1 MHENIGY
8 SIYFDRETFRG
19 TTSSF
24 RTSFVL
30 LHIHVGHTKNAY
42 LTMYVQGETLKIA
55 TRSII
60 RVISI
65 KENDETLSIQ
75 CLFGEGQRDKCSH
88 NVIGLHQTTKLETH
102 KDNNANLKA
111 FLNTAPST
119 SVGSSSPNV

>member
-19 TTSSF
+19 TTNSF
-24 RTSFVL
+24 RTTLVL
-30 LHIHVGHTKNAY
+30 LHIHVGHPKNAY

-60 RVISI
+60 RVIPI

-88 NVIGLHQTTKLETH
+88 NVIGFHQTSKLETH
-102 KDNNANLKA
+102 KGNNANLKA
-111 FLNTAPST
+111 FLNTASNT
-119 SVGSSSPNV
+119 SVDSSSPNV

>member
-8 SIYFDRETFRG
+8 SIYLDRETFCG
-19 TTSSF
+19 TTKNF
-24 RTSFVL
+24 NTSLVL
-30 LHIHVGHTKNAY
+30 LQIHVGHTKNAC
-42 LTMYVQGETLKIA
+42 LTMYMYAETLTIA

-88 NVIGLHQTTKLETH
+88 NVIGLHHTSKLETH

-111 FLNTAPST
+111 FPNTAPST
-119 SVGSSSPNV
+119 SVDNSSPNI